1 LSDRQASAVILADKT
16 FFDLSMRIG
25 SGLDVLD
32 TIQSSLAKIFTTP
45 LVLDR
50 LERQIDALLR
60 APVNAIWR
68 RNLFEM
74 RRDYSALLS
83 IRNDSMKA
91 TQEIHAISDMI
102 SRSLTPFNRGV
113 DQMELEVLGA
123 AAWLRR
129 NSKTE
134 VLVVSDDSDVLFACH
149 LLSSFLG
156 LVPSIL
162 SSFEILRLSS
172 GPHFVGEI
180 CDYFAIDEP
189 VSRYDLSLVS
199 ISPGEV
205 DKIAHKGFLSIHTV
219 LGPHESTVGMTTRRR
234 QRRVRH

>member
-1 LSDRQASAVILADKT
+1 LSTRDASAVVLADKT
-16 FFDLSMRIG
+16 FFDLSMRIS
-25 SGLDVLD
+25 SGLDVFD
-32 TIQSSLAKIFTTP
+32 TVQSSLAKICTTP

-50 LERQIDALLR
+50 LERQIDVLLR
-60 APVNAIWR
+60 APLNAIWR

-74 RRDYSALLS
+74 RGDYSALLS
-83 IRNDSMKA
+83 MHNDSLKA
-91 TQEIHAISDMI
+91 TREIQAISDMI
-102 SRSLTPFNRGV
+102 SRCLTPFNQGV
-113 DQMELEVLGA
+113 DRMELEVLGA

-162 SSFEILRLSS
+162 SSFEVLRLSS
-172 GPHFVGEI
+172 GPHFVSEI
-180 CDYFAIDEP
+180 CDYFDMEEP
-189 VSRYDLSLVS
+189 MSRYDSALTST
-199 ISPGEV
+199 SPQEV

-219 LGPHESTVGMTTRRR
+219 LGPHESTTAMTTRRR
-234 QRRVRH
+234 QRRSRS